1 MKMFLISDNE
11 DTRIGMRLAGVEGVT
26 VKNREEFEK
35 HLSEVAEDKEISIL
49 LVTNPLTKTAGDIID
64 SFKLNNN
71 SPLVVEIPGAAGR
84 DGENDSIT
92 RYIREAIGLNI

>member
-1 MKMFLISDNE
+1 MKMFLISDND

-26 VKNREEFEK
+26 VKTREEFEK

-49 LVTNPLTKTAGDIID
+49 LLTNPLTKIAGDLID

-71 SPLVVEIPGAAGR
+71 SPLVVEVPGSAGR
-84 DGENDSIT
+84 DSENDSIT